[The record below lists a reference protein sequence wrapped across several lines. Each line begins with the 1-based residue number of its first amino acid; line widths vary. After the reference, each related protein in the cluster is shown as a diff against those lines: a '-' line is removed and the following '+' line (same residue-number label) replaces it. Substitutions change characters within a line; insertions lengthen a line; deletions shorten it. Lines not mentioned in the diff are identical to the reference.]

1 MANQAGHVFRKGD
14 SWFLRYRDSFVR
26 SVCAHCEKPR
36 DKHGKES
43 HEYEETRQLVRKQLC
58 KKLSTVDPE
67 HVRLKR
73 PPQSVLDLAEE
84 ELNPVNSS
92 NLEPGKNVSVQD
104 FVANVY
110 FPNIEGQK
118 RASTVRG
125 YRAIWESQ
133 LKARCG
139 HFRLREFKT
148 PQAHAVL
155 ADIGRAN
162 PKLTRSSLHNLR
174 SLLSGIFRHAIQQG
188 YLEGA
193 NPIREASIPR
203 APEGNETHV
212 YSLPEVMQMLKL
224 LPDPAR
230 TIVAVAA
237 FLGLRRAEIRGLEW
251 QDYSGD
257 EIRVMRSVWESVTN
271 EPKTRKS
278 KAPVP
283 VIGPMQGLLD
293 QYRVSRGNPAS
304 GSMFATMKGTT
315 PLNLNNV
322 LNRQILP
329 VLNVCVC
336 GKAEDKHAKEDHE
349 YQRSERPQ
357 WHGWHAFRRGL
368 ATNLHDL
375 GVPDKTIQAIL
386 RHANVAITQN
396 SYIKT
401 LDAQSIAAMSLLE
414 SLVDVKLL
422 AGNSESRV

>member
-14 SWFLRYRDSFVR
+14 SWFLRYRDSLV
-26 SVCAHCEKPR
+26 EN
-36 DKHGKES
+36 G
-43 HEYEETRQLVRKQLC
+43 QLVRKQIC
-58 KKLSTVDPE
+58 KKLSAVDPE

-92 NLEPGKNVSVQD
+92 HLEPGKNVTVLD
-104 FVANVY
+104 FVTNVY
-110 FPNIEGQK
+110 FPNIQGQK

-148 PQAHAVL
+148 PQAHKVL

-162 PKLTRSSLHNLR
+162 PELTRSSLHNLR
-174 SLLSGIFRHAIQQG
+174 SLLSGIFRHSIQQG

-203 APEGNETHV
+203 APEGSETYA
-212 YSLPEVMQMLKL
+212 YSLPEVIQMLRL

-230 TIVAVAA
+230 TICAVAA

-251 QDYSGD
+251 PDYSGD
-257 EIRVMRSVWESVTN
+257 EIRVLRSVWESITD

-283 VIGPMQGLLD
+283 VIQPMQKMLD
-293 QYRVSRGNPAS
+293 AFRVSRGNPAS
-304 GSMFATMKGTT
+304 GPMFATMKGTT

-329 VLNVCVC
+329 VLNVCIC
-336 GKAEDKHAKEDHE
+336 GKAADKHEKEDHD
-349 YQRSERPQ
+349 YQRSERPV

-386 RHANVAITQN
+386 RHANVQVTQN

-401 LDAQSIAAMSLLE
+401 LDAQSIAAMRQLE
-414 SLVDVKLL
+414 GLVDVKMLS
-422 AGNSESRV
+422 GDSESRV